1 MGQFKFTLNEEEY
14 QAVIRKIEQ
23 LADVEKKP
31 VLRKAY
37 KEGGQ
42 ILITAGKSSFLS
54 KNKKKTGNLYRS
66 FTTKMKKKNSGILV
80 GFRRGIGLGNHAH
93 LIDKGTTHRWTLKP
107 YTDKLG
113 RRFPAGMYRGRIN
126 EPTNGKTGKTF
137 FWSDVVA
144 AKGQDAMN
152 RIMDAVYDAVEE
164 IKNRN

>member
-14 QAVIRKIEQ
+14 QMVMRKLGQLSTADQRAVIKTAMRQ
-23 LADVEKKP
+23 S
-31 VLRKAY
+31 
-37 KEGGQ
+37 GN
-42 ILITAGKSSFLS
+42 ILIQAGKSSFLAH
-54 KNKKKTGNLYRS
+54 NKKKTGNLYRS
-66 FTTKMKKKNSGILV
+66 FTSKFKKKNSGILV

-107 YTDKLG
+107 YIDKLG
-113 RRFPAGMYRGRIN
+113 RSYPAGIYRGRIN

-137 FWSDVVA
+137 FWSDVVE